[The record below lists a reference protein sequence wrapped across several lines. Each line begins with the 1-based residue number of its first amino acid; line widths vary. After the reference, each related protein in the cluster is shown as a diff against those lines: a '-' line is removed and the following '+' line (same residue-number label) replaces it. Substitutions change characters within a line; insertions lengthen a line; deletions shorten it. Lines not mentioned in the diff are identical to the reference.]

1 MTLTSTYTDDE
12 NDAYLVDVA
21 ERLTDINKFSCLPDP
36 MPTWAEMVDWMQRGL
51 CPKTALREAERRCMA
66 LYGWTTL
73 GQLSDLIL
81 LANEPDLVLGA
92 SVPKEMV
99 ITNAEDEEDETKL
112 DVIGETQSEWG
123 WIPGM
128 PHRHR
133 DWDVY
138 ETDDE
143 MFFDIVLHPPE
154 VMADLLQRNERLQK
168 EDRLSSPLFPLINA
182 FLKRPMPVEP
192 NRKPAR
198 IMPSR
203 IAMARVSDRRV
214 PERFS
219 PPAHVQRT
227 KGGQMLITGFESVQA
242 PSPALP
248 LALYDLGG
256 GPNDGKG
263 EGAPLALRIFVES
276 ILALPQEARNGQRRE
291 VQISLRE
298 FLSWIGIDNPDAL
311 RRQSRYLDQ
320 VRRAIEALDKAWIP
334 IYNPITNE
342 HRIERVVLVQGLPTG
357 RGALEKSVTIYIS
370 LPPGSEN
377 GPLIPPTLRTWGK
390 RSAGAYRLLLNLCYN
405 WFRPGVTRRPA
416 SQPGRKEF
424 WYQSQNPD
432 DYEPMTPSEVLRMA
446 FPNSG
451 GKNRSEMTSRAM
463 KALKDLAKD
472 EDVQIMTTTRG
483 LIIMPP
489 TSAAGNGGMQDT
501 A

>member
-1 MTLTSTYTDDE
+1 MFLEAEQTSFIPGLHQ
-12 NDAYLVDVA
+12 LVD
-21 ERLTDINKFSCLPDP
+21 
-36 MPTWAEMVDWMQRGL
+36 Q
-51 CPKTALREAERRCMA
+51 
-66 LYGWTTL
+66 
-73 GQLSDLIL
+73 
-81 LANEPDLVLGA
+81 
-92 SVPKEMV
+92 
-99 ITNAEDEEDETKL
+99 
-112 DVIGETQSEWG
+112 
-123 WIPGM
+123 
-128 PHRHR
+128 
-133 DWDVY
+133 
-138 ETDDE
+138 
-143 MFFDIVLHPPE
+143 
-154 VMADLLQRNERLQK
+154 
-168 EDRLSSPLFPLINA
+168 
-182 FLKRPMPVEP
+182 
-192 NRKPAR
+192 
-198 IMPSR
+198 
-203 IAMARVSDRRV
+203 
-214 PERFS
+214 
-219 PPAHVQRT
+219 
-227 KGGQMLITGFESVQA
+227 
-242 PSPALP
+242 
-248 LALYDLGG
+248 GG
-256 GPNDGKG
+256 GRG
-263 EGAPLALRIFVES
+263 EA
-276 ILALPQEARNGQRRE
+276 
-291 VQISLRE
+291 QISLRE

-432 DYEPMTPSEVLRMA
+432 DYEPMIPSEVLRMA